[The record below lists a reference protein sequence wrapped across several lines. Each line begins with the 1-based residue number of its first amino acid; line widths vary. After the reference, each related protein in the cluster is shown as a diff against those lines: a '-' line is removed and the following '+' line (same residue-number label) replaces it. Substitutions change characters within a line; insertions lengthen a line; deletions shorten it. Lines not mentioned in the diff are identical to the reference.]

1 MLIYFS
7 DIHILTSPVFYNNV
21 DLSSYEPALTPQS
34 SQTPT
39 YSAAYLSE
47 LKAATPSTR
56 LIGDQLIS
64 EDADASLDVDMV
76 SPSTISEVVDLTG
89 ELPPCLPA
97 ICNLNLRRFFVPR
110 GSETLIPSASSI
122 NAAKQKRERL
132 KTLGQTGDDYISL
145 SLTKRDDFS
154 QGPHPESRLVR
165 EEDELGE
172 GDDGEQCPL
181 QGLRHC

>member
-1 MLIYFS
+1 MLPVDRVSRQPTPIVSS
-7 DIHILTSPVFYNNV
+7 DESSDSSEAV
-21 DLSSYEPALTPQS
+21 DNLLGSN
-34 SQTPT
+34 
-39 YSAAYLSE
+39 
-47 LKAATPSTR
+47 
-56 LIGDQLIS
+56 
-64 EDADASLDVDMV
+64 
-76 SPSTISEVVDLTG
+76 DLTG